1 MRSEPLDHV
10 LFHGPPGLG
19 KTTLAM
25 ILASEMNVSIRI
37 TSGPALERAGD
48 LAALLT
54 SLQTG
59 DILFIDEIHRLSLAV
74 EEVLY
79 PAMEDYSV
87 DIILG
92 KGPKARDVRL
102 KVAPFTLVGATTRF
116 SLISQP
122 LRDRFGS
129 SFRLE
134 FYDPPALIQ
143 ILDRSA
149 EVLNCQIDNDGL
161 MEIATRS
168 RGTARIAN
176 RLLRRVRDYAQV
188 KYDGKITKKTAQEAL
203 ERLEIDELGLDRM
216 DRELLKTLAKRFN
229 GGPAGLDTLAAAISE
244 EADTI
249 MDVYE
254 PFLLKEGLIVRSPRG
269 RILTEA
275 GYKHIG
281 SVPSQIIETSE
292 TPQIGLWSS

>member
-1 MRSEPLDHV
+1 
-10 LFHGPPGLG
+10 
-19 KTTLAM
+19 M

-54 SLQTG
+54 SLQPG

-143 ILDRSA
+143 ILNRSA
-149 EVLNCQIDNDGL
+149 EVLNCKIDEDGL
-161 MEIATRS
+161 AEIARRS

-188 KYDGKITKKTAQEAL
+188 KYDGKINKKTAGEAL
-203 ERLEIDELGLDRM
+203 ERLEIDEIGLDRM
-216 DRELLKTLAKRFN
+216 DRELLKTLANRFN
-229 GGPAGLDTLAAAISE
+229 GGPAGLETLAAAISE

-269 RILTEA
+269 RILTET
-275 GYKHIG
+275 GYNHIG
-281 SVPSQIIETSE
+281 LVPPQNLKTSE
-292 TPQIGLWSS
+292 TPQVGLWSS

>member
-281 SVPSQIIETSE
+281 SVPPQIIETSE

>member
-281 SVPSQIIETSE
+281 SVPPQIIETSE
-292 TPQIGLWSS
+292 TPQVGLWSS

>member
-1 MRSEPLDHV
+1 
-10 LFHGPPGLG
+10 
-19 KTTLAM
+19 M

-54 SLQTG
+54 SLQPG

-143 ILDRSA
+143 ILNRSA
-149 EVLNCQIDNDGL
+149 EVLNCQIDKEGL
-161 MEIATRS
+161 SEIATRS

-188 KYDGKITKKTAQEAL
+188 KYDGKINKKTADEAL
-203 ERLEIDELGLDRM
+203 ERLEIDEIGLDRM
-216 DRELLKTLAKRFN
+216 DRELLKTLANRFN

-269 RILTEA
+269 RILTDT

-281 SVPSQIIETSE
+281 LIPPQVVKTSE
-292 TPQIGLWSS
+292 TPQVGLWSS

>member
-37 TSGPALERAGD
+37 TSGPALVRAGD

-281 SVPSQIIETSE
+281 SVPPQIIETAE
-292 TPQIGLWSS
+292 TPQVGLWSS